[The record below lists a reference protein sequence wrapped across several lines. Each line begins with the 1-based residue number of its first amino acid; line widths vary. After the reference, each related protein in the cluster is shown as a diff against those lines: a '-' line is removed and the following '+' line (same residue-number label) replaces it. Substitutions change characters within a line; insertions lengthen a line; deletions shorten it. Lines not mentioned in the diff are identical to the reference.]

1 MLLGDVGEDRLRLRP
16 AGIVDGP
23 RAIGV
28 EGIFLRIGGSIVI
41 EGGQGSLRAKG
52 RPPGSQGKKKRCE
65 QQ

>member
-16 AGIVDGP
+16 VGVVDGP
-23 RAIGV
+23 CTFRV
-28 EGIFLRIGGSIVI
+28 EGIFLRIRGRVVI